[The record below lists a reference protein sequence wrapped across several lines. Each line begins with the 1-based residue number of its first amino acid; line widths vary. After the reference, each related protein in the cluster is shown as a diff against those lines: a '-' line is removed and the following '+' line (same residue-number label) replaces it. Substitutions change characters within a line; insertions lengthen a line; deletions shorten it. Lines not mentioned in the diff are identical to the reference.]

1 MFRIGWFLIPVVLV
15 ALLIGGGI
23 GAVVADRHDPY
34 GRGIQITTAP
44 NTQTGEPAQVIKVEG
59 DGHWGRHGFFP
70 FGLLLFPLLWIG
82 VIWLVCGAFWRRG
95 RRWGRWDGG
104 FEDWHR
110 RQHESGG
117 QGQNPPGS
125 GTVNT

>member
-1 MFRIGWFLIPVVLV
+1 MNRFGWWLIPVVLV

-23 GAVVADRHDPY
+23 GAAVADHHEPY
-34 GRGIQITTAP
+34 ERGIQITTAP

-70 FGLLLFPLLWIG
+70 FGFLLFPLLWIG
-82 VIWLVCGAFWRRG
+82 VIWLVFGAFWRRG
-95 RRWGRWDGG
+95 RGRWDGR

-110 RQHESGG
+110 RQHESDGPG
-117 QGQNPPGS
+117 RNPPGS
-125 GTVNT
+125 GTVTT